1 MQRPPEGMYWAPSTG
16 AEATGRDVLG
26 PLNWCRSHRK
36 GCIGSPQSKR
46 KREREREF
54 IYSINKVE
62 ADADVNKN
70 NNNNNAIKVILNYLK
85 LFGGCGTRGLYEQLF
100 YNIFN

>member
-1 MQRPPEGMYWAPSTG
+1 MYWVPSTG

-26 PLNWCRSHRK
+26 PLNLNERE
-36 GCIGSPQSKR
+36 
-46 KREREREF
+46 REREREF

>member
-1 MQRPPEGMYWAPSTG
+1 MYWVPSTG
-16 AEATGRDVLG
+16 AEATRRDV
-26 PLNWCRSHRK
+26 
-36 GCIGSPQSKR
+36 
-46 KREREREF
+46 F

-70 NNNNNAIKVILNYLK
+70 INYNNAIKVILNYLE